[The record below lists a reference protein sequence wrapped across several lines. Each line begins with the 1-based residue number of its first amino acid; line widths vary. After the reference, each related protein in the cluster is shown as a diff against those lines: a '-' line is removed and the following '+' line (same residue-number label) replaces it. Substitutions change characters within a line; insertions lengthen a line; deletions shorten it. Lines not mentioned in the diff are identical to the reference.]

1 MKKVLKPGT
10 NQLCSINRM
19 RYNDFRLIFIGSA
32 AKLVLPDKGLNCPE
46 DCLKLFIPRW
56 GPGVGD
62 GFALVKDG
70 RGDRDLMAAFFEY
83 AQDITVRKFRAGPV
97 CG

>member
-10 NQLCSINRM
+10 NQLCSINFVRH
-19 RYNDFRLIFIGSA
+19 NDFWLIFIGSA
-32 AKLVLPDKGLNCPE
+32 AKLVLPDKGLNCSE

-62 GFALVKDG
+62 SSALLED
-70 RGDRDLMAAFFEY
+70 
-83 AQDITVRKFRAGPV
+83 
-97 CG
+97 